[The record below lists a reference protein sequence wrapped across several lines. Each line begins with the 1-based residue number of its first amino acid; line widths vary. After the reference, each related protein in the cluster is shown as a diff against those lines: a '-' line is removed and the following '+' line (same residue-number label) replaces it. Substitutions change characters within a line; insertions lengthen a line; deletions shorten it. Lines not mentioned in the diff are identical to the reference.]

1 MEVEGGF
8 WRTEGGLD
16 LIGTTGE
23 LVFISGLESRIRV
36 GDRRTEDEGERS
48 TEEGGGESRGDK
60 EEVTGE
66 RSWVGGRGEGAETTC
81 GGGRERERL
90 VAW

>member
-16 LIGTTGE
+16 LMGTTGE
-23 LVFISGLESRIRV
+23 LVFISGLESRIRG
-36 GDRRTEDEGERS
+36 GDRRTEEEGDRR
-48 TEEGGGESRGDK
+48 TEEGGESSGDK

-66 RSWVGGRGEGAETTC
+66 RSWDGGRGEGAETTC

>member
-8 WRTEGGLD
+8 WRTAGGLD

-23 LVFISGLESRIRV
+23 LAFTSGLESRIRG
-36 GDRRTEDEGERS
+36 GDRRTEEDGDRRTE
-48 TEEGGGESRGDK
+48 EEGGESSGDK
-60 EEVTGE
+60 VEVTGE
-66 RSWVGGRGEGAETTC
+66 RSWDGGRGEGAETTC